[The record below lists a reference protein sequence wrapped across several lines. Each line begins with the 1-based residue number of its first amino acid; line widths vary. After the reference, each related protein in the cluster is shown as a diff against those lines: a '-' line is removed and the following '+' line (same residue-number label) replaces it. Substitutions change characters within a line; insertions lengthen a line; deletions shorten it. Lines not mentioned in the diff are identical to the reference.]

1 MSFNDRPI
9 HLARLSICDRHPNH
23 DDSVRV
29 PVWITQSNLDGLQ
42 AMIQFCG
49 GLEAAGKGR
58 VPGSFELTMFYRQL
72 QSAISDAEEK
82 ARETARSLS
91 SGKGSNNAGG

>member
-9 HLARLSICDRHPNH
+9 HLSQYSICSRQPNA
-23 DDSVRV
+23 DDSVVV

-49 GLEAAGKGR
+49 GLEVAGKGR
-58 VPGSFELTMFYRQL
+58 VPGSFELVMFYRQL
-72 QSAISDAEEK
+72 QSAIRDAEEK
-82 ARETARSLS
+82 AKTERKVSVRGT
-91 SGKGSNNAGG
+91 GNNNAGG

>member
-9 HLARLSICDRHPNH
+9 HLRKYTSICISQECQ
-23 DDSVRV
+23 DDSVTV

-42 AMIQFCG
+42 ALIQFI
-49 GLEAAGKGR
+49 AGVEGRGEGR

-72 QSAISDAEEK
+72 GSAISKANDEARKAANAAANKSEGEK
-82 ARETARSLS
+82 
-91 SGKGSNNAGG
+91 NA